1 MSLSL
6 PRNLSVL
13 LWGLIPKNP
22 AFLRGIRNPTSSH
35 PSPPRPPHPIP
46 PHPNKTLKP
55 QKSSFHKSKSGVDV
69 RGSSKSKEGRK
80 RAGAVYFAL
89 HFSAHP
95 ARSPGQLPSLP
106 AGPESRSCYGG
117 AGRGLRGRGVGAGR
131 GRGEPPPLLPQAAAG
146 VGRRSW
152 RRSLGRGRRGAASP
166 PRPRLRN
173 APPAA
178 TPADRPTRVRSR
190 NLSALRGSARPQ
202 RLRQSP
208 PARGGSAPAA
218 GPVRCR
224 GGRGR
229 PGSQGL
235 LTGTTVSR
243 GRNHG
248 VSPSPRRGGRS
259 SSPLSGSTSGRRA
272 GPAPIPVHQPSRDA
286 WGDRGSPAAPP
297 HWPDGPAAPP
307 PHEERGRPGDGR
319 PGSHDN
325 GCLGPGFSRSS
336 GLPGAQVDR
345 HAAAFLPR
353 RGGLLILG
361 GGENAPRPPPHLQLQ
376 KQKLRALGRARQR
389 GKTPS
394 RPSSVSPH
402 GPPPVPCLA
411 SSLVSLFSPGGFGL

>member
-1 MSLSL
+1 MPPEKHKGLEQKQRGEEESG
-6 PRNLSVL
+6 RGVL
-13 LWGLIPKNP
+13 CFAL
-22 AFLRGIRNPTSSH
+22 FCT
-35 PSPPRPPHPIP
+35 PSPEPRAAPVL
-46 PHPNKTLKP
+46 TRW
-55 QKSSFHKSKSGVDV
+55 SGEPV
-69 RGSSKSKEGRK
+69 
-80 RAGAVYFAL
+80 L
-89 HFSAHP
+89 
-95 ARSPGQLPSLP
+95 
-106 AGPESRSCYGG
+106 
-117 AGRGLRGRGVGAGR
+117 LRGRGARAAGTRRRGGPRARGATTSSSPSGCGR
-131 GRGEPPPLLPQAAAG
+131 GPKELEKEPGEGEKRSSISSSSTPPKRPSSRDPGGPPDPRALAQPLRPPRLC
-146 VGRRSW
+146 
-152 RRSLGRGRRGAASP
+152 ASP
-166 PRPRLRN
+166 KASPK
-173 APPAA
+173 PAGA
-178 TPADRPTRVRSR
+178 
-190 NLSALRGSARPQ
+190 
-202 RLRQSP
+202 
-208 PARGGSAPAA
+208 GGSAPAA

-297 HWPDGPAAPP
+297 HWPDGPAAPA